1 MLFYFMNC
9 KVVLP
14 GILVQHPERCVFF
27 LAAHVVVA
35 RLIIAPSLA
44 PAGIL
49 TEAYR
54 GPAINAQAFG

>member
-1 MLFYFMNC
+1 MQLS
-9 KVVLP
+9 
-14 GILVQHPERCVFF
+14 GILVQHPERRVFF

-54 GPAINAQAFG
+54 GLAINAQAFG